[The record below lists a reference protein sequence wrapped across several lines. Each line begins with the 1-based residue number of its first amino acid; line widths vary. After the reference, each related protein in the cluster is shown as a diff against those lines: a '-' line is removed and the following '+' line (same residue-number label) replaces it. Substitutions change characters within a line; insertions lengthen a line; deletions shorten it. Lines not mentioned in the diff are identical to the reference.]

1 MRSRICLTAAFCI
14 PLIAACASSSMNAE
28 GSASRDPGAA
38 NNSSPNAGGGSGSD
52 GASCCRGPSDCPTSY
67 TCEQCACKP
76 PEKET
81 DRTTSNLPPAASPHY
96 VYALNPAADSVARI
110 DPATLSI
117 EAIAVGSGPVDLAA
131 MSQEDAAV
139 VLSHGDG
146 SLSIIDSNTLPS
158 KILRIPLKRQLDKAT
173 LSADGAFAVLW
184 PDPAKPPANG
194 AEGIVTVV
202 DIKAA
207 RRGASADKVRFER
220 AVGYRVTN
228 VLFRLDGGIATRAL
242 AVAKDAITIIDLTTL
257 STSQLPPRIALPAS
271 MAADVAAREVVA
283 TPDGAH
289 VVLRSTVG
297 PELAYFDGSSSSIK
311 VVQLAEAA
319 TDLDMLPDGSAAVA
333 ALRAANQL
341 AFIRIPQDLLDPT
354 GIQTFDAG
362 GASVGQVVLPPVIP
376 STGNFALVYTNASNE
391 KSFARIDLPS
401 GLVTRFALQK
411 LVDEIDLSPDGKSA
425 VIIHRPEATTTATD
439 PYERAIALAHG
450 YAIFDVDS
458 GYVQLKTTGAVEPG
472 PFAFSPVRGYVGI
485 ALRNQVSRAY
495 TLDAVNL
502 LSLVASPLSLMSE
515 PLFLGP
521 VPPAQGSSPYRI
533 FVSQAHPAGRLSVI
547 NLDDRQVRTATG
559 FTLNSEI
566 E

>member
-1 MRSRICLTAAFCI
+1 MRSRICLTAAVFF
-14 PLIAACASSSMNAE
+14 PLIAACGNSL
-28 GSASRDPGAA
+28 SRSESGDSRAPSPGGAD
-38 NNSSPNAGGGSGSD
+38 NSSPDAG
-52 GASCCRGPSDCPTSY
+52 AFCCRGPSDCPTSY

-81 DRTTSNLPPAASPHY
+81 NRTTSNLPPAASPHY
-96 VYALNPAADSVARI
+96 VYALNPTADSVARI

-139 VLSHGDG
+139 VLSYGDG
-146 SLSIIDSNTLPS
+146 SLSVIDSNTLPS
-158 KILRIPLKRQLDKAT
+158 KLVRVPLKRQLDKAT

-184 PDPAKPPANG
+184 PDPAKPPASG

-207 RRGASADKVRFER
+207 RSGASADRVRFER

-228 VLFRLDGGIATRAL
+228 VIFRLDGGVATRAF
-242 AVAKDAITIIDLTTL
+242 AVAKDCISVIDLTTL
-257 STSQLPPRIALPAS
+257 SANQLPLRVALPAS

-283 TPDGAH
+283 TRDGAH

-297 PELAYFDGSSSSIK
+297 PELAYFDGSSIK
-311 VVQLAEAA
+311 SVQLPEAA
-319 TDLDMLPDGSAAVA
+319 TDLDLLPDGSAAVA
-333 ALRAANQL
+333 ALRAAKKL
-341 AFIRIPQDLLDPT
+341 AFLRIPQDLLDPT
-354 GIQTFDAG
+354 GIQTFEAG

-401 GLVTRFALQK
+401 GHVTTFALQK

-425 VIIHRPEATTTATD
+425 VIIHRPETTTTATD
-439 PYERAIALAHG
+439 PYERAVALAQG
-450 YAIFDVDS
+450 YAIFDVET
-458 GYVQLKTTGAVEPG
+458 GYVQLKTTAAVEPG
-472 PFAFSPVRGYVGI
+472 PFAFSPQGGYVGI
-485 ALRNQVSRAY
+485 ALRDGAKHAY
-495 TLDAVNL
+495 SLDAVNL
-502 LSLVASPLSLMSE
+502 LSLVASPISLISE

-533 FVSQAHPAGRLSVI
+533 FASQAHPAGRISVI